1 MASPKPQQERKMDK
15 TPLAGSERQPLAGAT
30 LLGPSDPNERT
41 EITLVLRHNALG
53 ALQDRVQRLT
63 RGDYS
68 LAPLTRSAYAAA
80 HGALPGDIEAV
91 KTFATGH
98 NLTVV
103 SVDAARRA
111 IVLSG
116 KVGDFASAFD
126 VTLDHY
132 AHDGGTYRGR
142 TGAVHLPAALTGI
155 VTAVMGLDNRPQA
168 RAHLRVSPAAAQ
180 PAPAPAA
187 QKTAAVSYTPVA
199 VADLYQFPA
208 GTGAGQT
215 IGIIELGGGTTA
227 SDLATYFASL
237 NLPVPKLVTVSVDHG
252 LNQATGSLNGPD
264 GEVMLDVEVAGAV
277 APGATLVTYFAPNTS
292 AGFLDAVT
300 TAIQDDVNKPTVISI
315 SWGSAEQNWTSQ
327 AQTAF
332 DEAFQEAVALGL
344 TVCVAS
350 GDNGSGDSV
359 NDGQNHVDFPAS
371 SPHVLA
377 CGGTSLRA
385 NGGLMIVSETVWN
398 DAPQGSGATGGG
410 ISSVFAAPSWQ
421 EGLSAT
427 LTAGGSKI
435 PLTKRGVPDVSGNA
449 DPQTGYQVRVDGT
462 NTVIGGTSAVAPLW
476 AALIARLNSTRTNGP
491 IGFINP
497 LLYSNPHALHD
508 ITQGNNGAYKAT
520 PKWDSCTG
528 LGSPNGTALAAL
540 FSATTNISHPSN
552 KEVQT
557 MSDKTPENGT
567 TKPNEVIAHG
577 NEVIA
582 HGNEVIA
589 HGNEV
594 IAHGNDQRAKPVSGQ
609 DESTMHSTDKVKA

>member
-1 MASPKPQQERKMDK
+1 MDK
-15 TPLAGSERQPLAGAT
+15 SPLAGSERQPLAGAI
-30 LLGPSDPNERT
+30 LLGPADPNERT

-80 HGALPGDIEAV
+80 HGALPADIEAV
-91 KTFATGH
+91 KTFATEN
-98 NLTVV
+98 NLIVV

-111 IVLSG
+111 IVVSG
-116 KVGDFASAFD
+116 TVGNFAKAFD
-126 VTLDHY
+126 VTLEHY
-132 AHDGGTYRGR
+132 AHNGGTYRGR

-168 RAHLRVSPAAAQ
+168 RAHARVSPAAAP
-180 PAPAPAA
+180 PAPAP
-187 QKTAAVSYTPVA
+187 QKTAAVSYTPIT
-199 VADLYQFPA
+199 VADLYKFPA
-208 GTGAGQT
+208 STGAGQT

-227 SDLATYFASL
+227 ADLATYFASL
-237 NLPVPKLVTVSVDHG
+237 NINPAPKLVTVSVDHG

-300 TAIQDDVNKPTVISI
+300 TAIHDDVNKPTVISI
-315 SWGSAEQNWTSQ
+315 SWGSAEQNFTTQ
-327 AQTAF
+327 AHTAF
-332 DEAFQEAVALGL
+332 DEAFQAAVALGL

-410 ISSVFAAPSWQ
+410 VSSVFAAPEWQ
-421 EGLSAT
+421 KGLVAT
-427 LTAGGSKI
+427 LTTGETV

-462 NTVIGGTSAVAPLW
+462 DTVIGGTSAVAPLW
-476 AALIARLNSTRTNGP
+476 AALIARLNATHPNGA

-497 LLYSNPHALHD
+497 FLYQNPNTLHD
-508 ITQGNNGAYKAT
+508 ITDGNNGAYKAT
-520 PKWDSCTG
+520 PNWDACTG

-540 FSATTNISHPSN
+540 FSVTSNTLHPSN
-552 KEVQT
+552 KEGYK
-557 MSDKTPENGT
+557 MNDKT
-567 TKPNEVIAHG
+567 HG
-577 NEVIA
+577 NEA
-582 HGNEVIA
+582 
-589 HGNEV
+589 
-594 IAHGNDQRAKPVSGQ
+594 AKPDGMVISPNEEIATPKGMVISPN
-609 DESTMHSTDKVKA
+609 DEAGTTDGMVISPNDEPAKHSVGKVKA